1 MEIEQNLKEQLMGL
15 DQKARDELLV
25 KFLLIAGISEE
36 NIKRIVVYLI
46 DEWNASIYARNSIG
60 YTSLILSLKQNY
72 LDIAKDFIQRGVDV
86 NDQENLE
93 GYNALMAY
101 TICCKE
107 QDQQMTRLLI
117 KQTKNLDAIDKE
129 GNTALMLAITKHKLD
144 IAEILI
150 DKGANVNACTPNN
163 HTPLLL
169 AMANK
174 FYTSDKTLS
183 EKYENLID
191 KIYSKQEQQLFNSSI
206 NGNLECVNNLMKAR
220 ADVNVQDEKGNTPL
234 MLSLQ
239 NGHIEIASIL
249 LNRDTDTK
257 CCLASQTHYSKD
269 EAYGT
274 LNRAIDVT
282 LTNKQGKTALQI
294 AKDKRDK
301 IANSDMDSSKKE
313 EVLKQYDTLIDTI
326 AQRQNEQLIAAV
338 KDGNFDAVNRLYFAK
353 ADFNIKDG
361 NGNDLLSIV
370 RKNSSKNADLR
381 KKTAF
386 KGIKKCIENRQK
398 EQLQESYEKSSTEN
412 GVDFSALSVD
422 DVAKYIGDID
432 NSKSSQTK
440 SSTKK
445 NKNKP
450 KKKNNKKS
458 NQQQEVATQATK
470 PSVKDI
476 DKSKTPDK
484 KTKDSTAVV
493 KNTTTISTTL
503 SSINS
508 VNQKPTTPTEK
519 KTSTT
524 VTAPVVD
531 NVKSSTKSTATAKPI
546 VSVKPTV
553 AVKKEISS
561 KQPEFSQEKQK
572 TQLKQ
577 KETQKTETMPI
588 KSKII
593 KNTHSIKNT
602 EVLQGQQRP
611 AKNLNDTEKNTTVS
625 TTISSNEKSAKQQEQ
640 LISNTHQTSTTTPTE
655 KKTSTTVT
663 APIVDNVK
671 SSTKT
676 TATVKPTVSIKQVQT
691 SKAPTQQTE
700 NLQLLSSKNVQLKQ
714 GQKTQKTEITQPLAE
729 PVVAAPTIQQGVAVL
744 KENVSNFMEFKAE
757 NDGAERTK
765 NGFILLSLLQQK
777 EVGKAINFVS
787 RCNGIIDFNVFDRD
801 KEDFPLQAAIRN
813 KQEYF
818 VDILS
823 QQPIHTSNFGRV
835 ARFMALK
842 YVNAYQENDNDT
854 AGYYAD
860 IWNKIKWNYIRQQT
874 IFGEDSSYIGKTK
887 EFCRIVDSCFNKKE
901 FDYGEITQAGIDLTR
916 ARTQAMQTM
925 VDGDVKRI
933 LQQDN
938 PESYNSNSIQMNSL
952 NGNYSTVS
960 TRPAMQPMPPMQ
972 PTPVMPAM
980 QPIQPMQVM
989 PARYP
994 MQAMQQMP
1002 AMQSMRAV
1010 QSMPAMQPM
1019 QVMPAMPVMQQMRP
1033 MQPMQVM
1040 QQMPVIQPMP
1050 VAQPMQVMPAMPAMQ
1065 SMRVVQSMPAMQP
1078 RQVIQSTPAPIV
1090 RVNRNQGNQRSNGN
1104 GIGGL

>member
-1 MEIEQNLKEQLMGL
+1 M
-15 DQKARDELLV
+15 
-25 KFLLIAGISEE
+25 
-36 NIKRIVVYLI
+36 
-46 DEWNASIYARNSIG
+46 
-60 YTSLILSLKQNY
+60 KQNY
-72 LDIAKDFIQRGVDV
+72 LDIAKEFIQRGVDV
-86 NDQENLE
+86 NDQENEE

-117 KQTKNLDAIDKE
+117 EQTKDLDAIDKE

-144 IAEILI
+144 IAKILI

-183 EKYENLID
+183 EKYKNLID

-249 LNRDTDTK
+249 LNRDTDTE

-269 EAYGT
+269 EAYCP

-294 AKDKRDK
+294 AQDKKDE
-301 IANSDMDSSKKE
+301 IAHSDMDSLKKE
-313 EVLKQYDTLIDTI
+313 EALKQYDMLINTI

-338 KDGNFDAVNRLYFAK
+338 KDGNFDAVNRLYSAK

-398 EQLQESYEKSSTEN
+398 EQLKESSEKSKTKTDEDLST
-412 GVDFSALSVD
+412 LSVD

-445 NKNKP
+445 NKNKS
-450 KKKNNKKS
+450 KKKNNKKP
-458 NQQQEVATQATK
+458 NQQQNSAAQVTK
-470 PSVKDI
+470 PAVKDI

-493 KNTTTISTTL
+493 ENSATISTTP
-503 SSINS
+503 SSISS
-508 VNQKPTTPTEK
+508 VNQTSTTTPTEK

-524 VTAPVVD
+524 VTAPIVD

-553 AVKKEISS
+553 AVKKETYS

-577 KETQKTETMPI
+577 GQKTQKTETTPI
-588 KSKII
+588 QPETI
-593 KNTHSIKNT
+593 KNTSSIKNT

-611 AKNLNDTEKNTTVS
+611 AKNLSDTEKNTTVS
-625 TTISSNEKSAKQQEQ
+625 TMISSNEKLAKQQEQ
-640 LISNTHQTSTTTPTE
+640 LIPNTQQVSTTQ
-655 KKTSTTVT
+655 KTQ
-663 APIVDNVK
+663 PLE
-671 SSTKT
+671 
-676 TATVKPTVSIKQVQT
+676 PTVSTKQVQI
-691 SKAPTQQTE
+691 SKTPTQQTE
-700 NLQLLSSKNVQLKQ
+700 NLQLSSSKNVQLKQ

-757 NDGAERTK
+757 NEDAERTK

-777 EVGKAINFVS
+777 EVGEARNFVS
-787 RCNGIIDFNVFDRD
+787 RCNGIIDFNVFDRET
-801 KEDFPLQAAIRN
+801 EDFPLQAAIRN
-813 KQEYF
+813 EQGDF

-823 QQPIHTSNFGRV
+823 QQPIRTSNFGRV
-835 ARFMALK
+835 ARFIASE
-842 YVNAYQENDNDT
+842 YVDAYRRNDNDT
-854 AGYYAD
+854 ARYYAD
-860 IWNKIKWNYIRQQT
+860 NWNKIKGNYIRQQQT
-874 IFGEDSSYIGKTK
+874 IFRNNSSYIGKTI
-887 EFCRIVDSCFNKKE
+887 EFCRIIDSCFNKKE
-901 FDYGEITQAGIDLTR
+901 IDYGEITQAGIDLTT
-916 ARTQAMQTM
+916 ARTRAMQTM
-925 VDGDVKRI
+925 VDDDVKHI

-989 PARYP
+989 PVAQP
-994 MQAMQQMP
+994 
-1002 AMQSMRAV
+1002 
-1010 QSMPAMQPM
+1010 MPAMQPM
-1019 QVMPAMPVMQQMRP
+1019 RVVQPMPPMQPTPVMPAMQPI
-1033 MQPMQVM
+1033 QPMQV
-1040 QQMPVIQPMP
+1040 MP
-1050 VAQPMQVMPAMPAMQ
+1050 VAQPMPAMQ
-1065 SMRVVQSMPAMQP
+1065 PMRVVQPMPPMQP
-1078 RQVIQSTPAPIV
+1078 RQVIQSTPATIV
-1090 RVNRNQGNQRSNGN
+1090 RVNRNQGNQRDNGN
-1104 GIGGL
+1104 GIVSL

>member
-117 KQTKNLDAIDKE
+117 EQTKSLDAIDKE

-294 AKDKRDK
+294 AQDKKDE
-301 IANSDMDSSKKE
+301 IAHSDMDSSEKE
-313 EVLKQYDTLIDTI
+313 EALKQYDMLINTI

-361 NGNDLLSIV
+361 NDNDLLSIV
-370 RKNSSKNADLR
+370 RKNLSGNVDSF

-386 KGIKKCIENRQK
+386 MGIKKCIENRQK
-398 EQLQESYEKSSTEN
+398 EQLKESYEKSSTEN

-531 NVKSSTKSTATAKPI
+531 NVKSSTKTTATVKPI

-561 KQPEFSQEKQK
+561 KQPEILQEKQK

-577 KETQKTETMPI
+577 KETQKTGTKPI

-593 KNTHSIKNT
+593 KNTPSIKNT

-611 AKNLNDTEKNTTVS
+611 AKNLSDTEKNTTVS
-625 TTISSNEKSAKQQEQ
+625 TMIPSNEKLAKQQEQ
-640 LISNTHQTSTTTPTE
+640 LIPNIRQASTTQ
-655 KKTSTTVT
+655 KTQPLES
-663 APIVDNVK
+663 
-671 SSTKT
+671 
-676 TATVKPTVSIKQVQT
+676 TVSTKQVQT
-691 SKAPTQQTE
+691 SKTPTQQTE
-700 NLQLLSSKNVQLKQ
+700 NLQLSSSKNVQLKQ
-714 GQKTQKTEITQPLAE
+714 GQKTQKTETTQPLAE

-777 EVGKAINFVS
+777 EVGKAVNFVLQ
-787 RCNGIIDFNVFDRD
+787 CNGIIDFNVFDRD
-801 KEDFPLQAAIRN
+801 AEDFPLQAAIRN
-813 KQEYF
+813 KQRDF

-835 ARFMALK
+835 ARFIASE
-842 YVNAYQENDNDT
+842 YVDAYRRNDNDT
-854 AGYYAD
+854 ARYYAD
-860 IWNKIKWNYIRQQT
+860 MWNNIKEKYIGQQT
-874 IFGEDSSYIGKTK
+874 IFGNNSSYIGKTI
-887 EFCRIVDSCFNKKE
+887 EFCRIVDSCFFKGE
-901 FDYGEITQAGIDLTR
+901 FDYKEITQAGIDLTR

-1050 VAQPMQVMPAMPAMQ
+1050 VAQPMQVMPAMQ
-1065 SMRVVQSMPAMQP
+1065 SMRVLQSMPAMQP